1 MPGELLPRQ
10 SHGLGPSDNNKHSFI
25 MIHFHDVN
33 VRDREFI
40 QRYTLPGT
48 SQNCDL
54 SFANIISWRFLY
66 DTQYAIVDDYL
77 VFRFYTGH
85 HLAYMPPIP
94 KPVMQADGNYGLP
107 TADNSAGVIM
117 KLRDDS
123 IAMGH
128 PFLLIGVGQEMAG
141 ELERSLPGMFNI
153 KPERDFFDYIYLRE
167 KLISLSGKHLQSK
180 RNHCNKFRTLYP
192 DYEYRPLTKSLIP
205 ECLRLEEEWR
215 QDTKGDATS
224 EQDTELSEELRSM
237 TRAFTLWDYLGCT
250 GGTLFV
256 KGRMVAFTFGCPIN
270 HNTFDVC
277 IEKANI
283 NYEGAFAI
291 INQEFVRHLPEE
303 YTYINR
309 EEDLGQEGLR
319 KAKLSYKPEVL
330 LEKYSI
336 MEKQP
341 LREFEHPER
350 IKTETEELYRATFH
364 DSEAFTQLYFDRC
377 YRPERNIVCQIGGHV
392 AAALQAL
399 PYRLGSGS
407 IEALSAYI
415 YAVSV
420 EESYRRQHV
429 GSSLMQQAHHTLYS
443 QGYIFAVLIPA
454 EPWLFDWYAGMGYT
468 QIIRSIAPP
477 AGAEEMDFA
486 AFDDWQRS
494 QGCFLRQNEQSFL
507 TAREDLRTEG
517 PSAPAPGMLR
527 VINGKKALE
536 LYAQRHP
543 DFEGNLRVYNDKDI
557 AANNIYF
564 RIAAGRVERTD
575 RPLPE
580 ARALTINELSV
591 FILHDEKPTMTLM
604 MN

>member
-1 MPGELLPRQ
+1 MPSELLPRQ

-350 IKTETEELYRATFH
+350 IKTETEELYRATFTTP
-364 DSEAFTQLYFDRC
+364 EAFSPTLF
-377 YRPERNIVCQIGGHV
+377 RPLLPSGAQHRLPDWRPCSSGLASI
-392 AAALQAL
+392 AL
-399 PYRLGSGS
+399 PSRQWQYRSSFGLHLRSECRGV
-407 IEALSAYI
+407 IPPTACR
-415 YAVSV
+415 V
-420 EESYRRQHV
+420 EPHAT
-429 GSSLMQQAHHTLYS
+429 GPPHTLFSGLYLRCA
-443 QGYIFAVLIPA
+443 YPRRAVALR
-454 EPWLFDWYAGMGYT
+454 LVCRHGVYADNPQHSTTRRG
-468 QIIRSIAPP
+468 
-477 AGAEEMDFA
+477 
-486 AFDDWQRS
+486 
-494 QGCFLRQNEQSFL
+494 
-507 TAREDLRTEG
+507 
-517 PSAPAPGMLR
+517 
-527 VINGKKALE
+527 
-536 LYAQRHP
+536 
-543 DFEGNLRVYNDKDI
+543 
-557 AANNIYF
+557 
-564 RIAAGRVERTD
+564 
-575 RPLPE
+575 
-580 ARALTINELSV
+580 
-591 FILHDEKPTMTLM
+591 
-604 MN
+604 